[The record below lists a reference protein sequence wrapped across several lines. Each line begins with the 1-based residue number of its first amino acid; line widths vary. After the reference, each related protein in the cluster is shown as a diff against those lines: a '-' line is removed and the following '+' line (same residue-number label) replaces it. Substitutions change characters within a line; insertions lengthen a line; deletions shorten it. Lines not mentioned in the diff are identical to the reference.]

1 MPTCL
6 EYKGRAKEL
15 HIVLLESMI
24 SIGRF
29 HSISLHS

>member
-1 MPTCL
+1 MPICL
-6 EYKGRAKEL
+6 EYTGRAKEL
-15 HIVLLESMI
+15 HTVLLESMN